1 MRAAMRKAC
10 AQPVQTGKTR
20 GCPAPQTGPRCR
32 TSMTARLLALT
43 LALTLAFA
51 PVLAAAEL
59 DARLAELTTA
69 QPVAIAVLVA
79 RDGR

>member
-1 MRAAMRKAC
+1 
-10 AQPVQTGKTR
+10 
-20 GCPAPQTGPRCR
+20 
-32 TSMTARLLALT
+32 MTARL

-69 QPVAIAVLVA
+69 QPVAITVLVA

>member
-43 LALTLAFA
+43 LAFA

-69 QPVAIAVLVA
+69 QPVAITVLVA